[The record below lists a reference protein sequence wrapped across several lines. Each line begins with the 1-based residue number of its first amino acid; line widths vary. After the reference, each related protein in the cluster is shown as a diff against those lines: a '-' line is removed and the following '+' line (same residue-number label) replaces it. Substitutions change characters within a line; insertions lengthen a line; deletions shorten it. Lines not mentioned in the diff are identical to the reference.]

1 MTQTATAP
9 PTIHVV
15 QIRDHM
21 AGKRYGNG
29 TCGAG
34 GRTTWLGKGTETG
47 HVVQR
52 EGPHGWKTVR
62 KRKMWCRGM
71 NHMAGKR
78 YGNGKCGAGGR
89 SRSPTKNPG
98 KEPGLWSLEY
108 YSVMFGSSRP
118 RCFLRSTTLSRRPR
132 SSAAIP
138 RQASITRGA
147 V

>member
-47 HVVQR
+47 HVVQG
-52 EGPHGWKTVR
+52 EGPAPQQKTRV
-62 KRKMWCRGM
+62 
-71 NHMAGKR
+71 
-78 YGNGKCGAGGR
+78 
-89 SRSPTKNPG
+89 KNPG
-98 KEPGLWSLEY
+98 YG
-108 YSVMFGSSRP
+108 VRNI
-118 RCFLRSTTLSRRPR
+118 
-132 SSAAIP
+132 IP
-138 RQASITRGA
+138 
-147 V
+147 